1 MAAKK
6 SITSS
11 TPALPPATTSTPTPA
26 STKPAAKPASRRKAA
41 PASLAAGLVADP
53 AVDPTTDAA
62 LLALSA
68 RHAAS
73 PDIPVSVAVNEI
85 ASLARLARGEQTR
98 FTAIGLGPDR
108 IAALALFGRRLAEL
122 EAAWGSAR
130 SGVKLTAAQKKLRAE
145 AEALDPKLL
154 AGGRW
159 ACRKDAEAQEELTR
173 IAEGSSLADT
183 IQDLRDLVIFWSD
196 HKDDLGSTDITAK
209 DLARAS
215 ALADAL
221 DAAAAT
227 EAANLDAA
235 RALDLRN
242 RAFWASD
249 ELAREIREGGR
260 YAFRGEPL
268 IAAKFISR
276 YRAAAA
282 KRTRRKSKAAPA
294 PAPTP

>member
-6 SITSS
+6 STTSS
-11 TPALPPATTSTPTPA
+11 TPAPTPTSTPA
-26 STKPAAKPASRRKAA
+26 AKPAAKPAARSKAA
-41 PASLAAGLVADP
+41 SQGQPAPADSAAE
-53 AVDPTTDAA
+53 PTTDVA

-68 RHAAS
+68 RYAAS
-73 PDIPVSVAVNEI
+73 PDIPVSVAAKEI
-85 ASLARLARGEQTR
+85 ASLARLARSEQER
-98 FTAIGLGPDR
+98 FTAIGLDADR
-108 IAALALFGRRLAEL
+108 IATLARFGRRLEEL

-145 AEALDPKLL
+145 AEALDPKLV

-183 IQDLRDLVIFWSD
+183 VQDLRDLVAFWSD
-196 HKDDLGSTDITAK
+196 HQDDLGATDITAK
-209 DLARAS
+209 DLARA
-215 ALADAL
+215 AQLADAL

-227 EAANLDAA
+227 ESANIDAA

-242 RAFWASD
+242 RVFWASD
-249 ELAREIREGGR
+249 ELAKEIREGGR

-282 KRTRRKSKAAPA
+282 KRARRKSKAASA

>member
-6 SITSS
+6 SANSS
-11 TPALPPATTSTPTPA
+11 TPETTPATTSKPTP
-26 STKPAAKPASRRKAA
+26 TKPAAKPATRRKPA
-41 PASLAAGLVADP
+41 PASLAADSAAD
-53 AVDPTTDAA
+53 ATTDAA
-62 LLALSA
+62 LLAFAA
-68 RHAAS
+68 RYAAS
-73 PDIPVSVAVNEI
+73 PDIPVSVAAKEI
-85 ASLARLARGEQTR
+85 ASLARLARSEQER
-98 FTAIGLGPDR
+98 FTAIGLDADR
-108 IAALALFGRRLAEL
+108 IATLARFGRRLEEL
-122 EAAWGSAR
+122 EKAWGNAR

-145 AEALDPKLL
+145 AEALDPKLV

-183 IQDLRDLVIFWSD
+183 VQDLRDLVAFWSD
-196 HKDDLGSTDITAK
+196 HKDDLGATDITAK
-209 DLARAS
+209 DLARA
-215 ALADAL
+215 AQLADAL

-227 EAANLDAA
+227 ESANLDAA

-242 RAFWASD
+242 RVFWASD
-249 ELAREIREGGR
+249 ELAKEIREGGR

-282 KRTRRKSKAAPA
+282 KRSRRKSKAAPA